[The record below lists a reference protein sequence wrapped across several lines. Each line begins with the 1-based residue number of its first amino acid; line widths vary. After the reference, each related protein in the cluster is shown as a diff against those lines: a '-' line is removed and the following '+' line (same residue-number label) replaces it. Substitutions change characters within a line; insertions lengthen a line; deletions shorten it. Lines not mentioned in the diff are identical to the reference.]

1 MVNGEGHAMYILPQW
16 KGKGRIVSDSSVEAL
31 MAFFNFYPDVLASC
45 RHSQNEMMKD
55 LGIEA
60 RTLESQVTAII
71 TAFHFLY
78 RRQIEFKTKSNI
90 PKSCD

>member
-1 MVNGEGHAMYILPQW
+1 MEVFTF
-16 KGKGRIVSDSSVEAL
+16 K
-31 MAFFNFYPDVLASC
+31 PDVLASH

-60 RTLESQVTAII
+60 RILESQVTVII

-78 RRQIEFKTKSNI
+78 IRWIEFKTKSNI
-90 PKSCD
+90 PMGCD